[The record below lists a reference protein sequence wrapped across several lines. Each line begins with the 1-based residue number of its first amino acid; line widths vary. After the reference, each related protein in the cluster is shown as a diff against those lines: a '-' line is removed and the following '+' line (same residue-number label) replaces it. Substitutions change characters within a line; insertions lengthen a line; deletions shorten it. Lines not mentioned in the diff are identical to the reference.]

1 MAARNYDA
9 SILRVLAH
17 EGGYTNHPSDP
28 GGPTNW
34 GITIHDA
41 RRYWKGGA
49 SAADVKAMPRSI
61 AVAIYRAKYWD
72 ALRCDDLPPGVD
84 YAMFDYGVNSG
95 IGRAGKVLRRV
106 LGIDASDWK
115 VTDAVLAQ
123 ASLRKPEAV
132 VRAICDE
139 RDRFLRSLKTWPVF
153 GKGWGRR
160 VNEVRKAATAMAND
174 VPAENAVT
182 VEPNRAKGIPAKPAV
197 ANPSVVAATATVIP
211 VIASGATTASGFD
224 SETVLIVGIVVA
236 VAIIVVAG
244 FVSWKHKK
252 RAETPMADT
261 EYVNRKPIGVS

>member
-49 SAADVKAMPRSI
+49 NAADVKAMPRSV

-106 LGIDASDWK
+106 LGVDASDWK

-153 GKGWGRR
+153 GKGWARR
-160 VNEVRKAATAMAND
+160 VNEVRKAATAMANN
-174 VPAENAVT
+174 VTAETTVT
-182 VEPNRAKGIPAKPAV
+182 VDFERAKGTPAKPAI
-197 ANPSVVAATATVIP
+197 ANPSVAAATAAVTPI
-211 VIASGATTASGFD
+211 IASGATTASGFD
-224 SETVLIVGIVVA
+224 SEAVLIVAIVMMA
-236 VAIIVVAG
+236 SIIFVAG
-244 FVSWKHKK
+244 FISRRHKK
-252 RAETPMADT
+252 AAETPMIET
-261 EYVNRKPIGVS
+261 EYVTIANR